1 MKSLICSKIILIGI
15 TLITLQGCAHTL
27 VEKRI
32 DEKLTQ
38 EKGFNTSND
47 LKLEATLLIEKAP
60 GLNSKQKENLRE
72 LRDSMSAQMESL
84 RIESLKLRALLIQD
98 TLASADN
105 SDEVALV
112 KERLKNIENKRLS
125 FVFDAVEQANSI
137 LGRQA
142 PENQNLMYE
151 MLDIHAGQSI

>member
-1 MKSLICSKIILIGI
+1 M
-15 TLITLQGCAHTL
+15 
-27 VEKRI
+27 
-32 DEKLTQ
+32 
-38 EKGFNTSND
+38 
-47 LKLEATLLIEKAP
+47 
-60 GLNSKQKENLRE
+60 
-72 LRDSMSAQMESL
+72 
-84 RIESLKLRALLIQD
+84 KLRALLIQD